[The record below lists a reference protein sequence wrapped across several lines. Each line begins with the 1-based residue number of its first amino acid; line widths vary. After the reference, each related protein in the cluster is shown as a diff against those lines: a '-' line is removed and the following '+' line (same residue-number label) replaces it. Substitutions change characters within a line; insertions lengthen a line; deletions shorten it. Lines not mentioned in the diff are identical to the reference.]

1 MGVLK
6 LLVWYFGFTNP
17 QKERFAK
24 LHNDVGAVPFN
35 WFDLTS
41 MYVNCFMFSMI
52 FDKLIESV
60 NSLFDTT
67 KWVSFVILLKP
78 IGNVPLRKLYRKSKY
93 WHLVNVKP
101 RDVGIEPCNLLVDK
115 AKYSTA
121 SNALNVEGMVPSNR
135 LSYNENCSI
144 RRGAVVLEQ
153 VTPYQV
159 HIDLVVFQLSVRR
172 QFKPL
177 AWPYRS
183 NSAYR
188 SVVVCEEVSCNSH
201 IKRMEAMDI
210 DMDIR
215 EM

>member
-1 MGVLK
+1 
-6 LLVWYFGFTNP
+6 
-17 QKERFAK
+17 
-24 LHNDVGAVPFN
+24 
-35 WFDLTS
+35 
-41 MYVNCFMFSMI
+41 MFSMI

-183 NSAYR
+183 NRAFR
-188 SVVVCEEVSCNSH
+188 SVVVCEEVSCNSNR
-201 IKRMEAMDI
+201 KRMEAMDI